1 MHDSSRMLVWLI
13 ISAMFYVAAVMFIDS
28 PVLQSI
34 SLKLGNVTV
43 AGNVGYW
50 LARTALGRVYPASP
64 PQEKVARAIIIG
76 AAMIGISL
84 GL

>member
-1 MHDSSRMLVWLI
+1 MHDNLRMVVWLF
-13 ISAMFYVAAVMFIDS
+13 ISALLYYVAIGYATNPIV
-28 PVLQSI
+28 QSI
-34 SLKLGNVTV
+34 ALKLGNVTV

-50 LARTALGRVYPASP
+50 LARTALGRLYQEGP
-64 PQEKVARAIIIG
+64 PQDKVARAIIIG